1 MSLRQK
7 LLLVALCTLALPVA
21 GWLYVRQMETLLRE
35 GQAQALLASARA
47 VARSLVV
54 TGAVR
59 PDDAS
64 GWYVQQAANPIT
76 VDGYGDDWAPLT
88 PWSQSLAIPTQQHG
102 RLLLA
107 QDSGGLYLYA
117 TVPDTRRTRADAG
130 DANALAADHLILALG
145 NANGQRRY
153 LLASAAPG
161 PSIAKPLDPPV
172 AGLPDLLTAQWQED
186 GSGYQVELR
195 LPHNPPPRTLGV
207 GAYVATAG
215 GDPLAVDVRPLL
227 SYSDTLS
234 GELARL
240 APDGVQAR
248 VLASQGWLLAR
259 SGRLDTAPGADG
271 QPGWFASLIYRSLLA
286 TRLEDANLW
295 SQDVPRLDTPEIR
308 QARTGQPVSVWRN
321 GEERGSVVLAA
332 AVPIGTAGRVDGVL
346 LLEQASRSV
355 PLLANRALFGLLLT
369 SFGVL
374 LVAGGILLAFATR
387 LSLRLGRLRNA
398 AERAQLNDGRLD
410 GLFEQG
416 RFPMTDATDEI
427 GDLARSF
434 ERLFVVVD
442 GYTDYLRTLASK
454 LSHELN
460 TPLAIVKSSLDNL
473 EHALQEPALQEPALQ
488 EPALQEPSAL
498 APGAQPYLAR
508 ARDGVAR
515 LGALVRAMSEASRME
530 RSIGAA
536 EPEDVDLRDVV
547 RGCAD
552 AYRALIGTRR
562 LDCELPAA
570 PLRMHCVPE
579 LIAQAL
585 DKLFDNAV
593 SFAPAD
599 GWLRLRLRALDGG
612 AEIELANQGPLLP
625 QTMHGRLFDS
635 LVSLRDKA
643 TPGDTPHLGLGLYVV
658 RLVAERHGGAASA
671 RNLDDGSGVAFSL
684 LQLRGMPRQR
694 L

>member
-1 MSLRQK
+1 MTLRRK

-35 GQAQALLASARA
+35 GQAQALLASANA

-54 TGAVR
+54 TGAVA
-59 PDDAS
+59 PAS
-64 GWYVQQAANPIT
+64 GRGWYVQQAPNPIT

-88 PWSQSLAIPTQQHG
+88 PWSQPLGAHG
-102 RLLLA
+102 KLLLA
-107 QDSGGLYLYA
+107 ADDGGLYLYA
-117 TVPDTRRTRADAG
+117 DVRATRRTRADAD

-145 NANGQRRY
+145 NTEGRRRY

-161 PSIAKPLDPPV
+161 PLTARPLDPSV
-172 AGLPDLLTAQWQED
+172 DGLPELITAQWQED
-186 GSGYQVELR
+186 GSGYRVELR
-195 LPHNPPPRTLGV
+195 LPRGLHLRTLGV
-207 GAYVATAG
+207 GVYDATTG
-215 GDPLAVDVRPLL
+215 GDRLAADARPLL
-227 SYSDTLS
+227 SYSDELS
-234 GELARL
+234 GELAQL
-240 APDGVQAR
+240 VPDRVQAR
-248 VLASQGWLLAR
+248 VLAPQGWLLAR
-259 SGRLDTAPGADG
+259 SGRLNTMPGSDG
-271 QPGWFASLIYRSLLA
+271 QPGWFAALVYRSLLA

-295 SQDVPRLDTPEIR
+295 AQDVPRLDTREV
-308 QARTGQPVSVWRN
+308 AAAGTGKPVSVWRS

-332 AVPIGTAGRVDGVL
+332 AVPIERAGQVDGVL
-346 LLEQASRSV
+346 LLEQASRTV

-374 LVAGGILLAFATR
+374 LVAGGILLLFATR

-416 RFPMTDATDEI
+416 KFPMTDAPDEI

-434 ERLFVVVD
+434 ERLFEVV
-442 GYTDYLRTLASK
+442 GSYTDYLRTLASK

-473 EHALQEPALQEPALQ
+473 EHAALPAE
-488 EPALQEPSAL
+488 
-498 APGAQPYLAR
+498 AQPYLAR

-515 LGALVRAMSEASRME
+515 LGALVRAMSESSRME
-530 RSIGAA
+530 RAIAAA
-536 EPEDVDLRDVV
+536 EPEDVDLREVV

-552 AYRALIGTRR
+552 AYRPLIGARR
-562 LDCELPAA
+562 LDCMLPDA
-570 PLRMHCVPE
+570 PLHLHCAPE

-585 DKLFDNAV
+585 DKLLDNAL
-593 SFAPAD
+593 SFTPSD
-599 GWLRLRLRALDGG
+599 GWLRLALRSTPDG

-625 QTMHGRLFDS
+625 AAMQGRLFDS

-643 TPGDTPHLGLGLYVV
+643 TPGDAPHLGLGLYVV
-658 RLVAERHGGAASA
+658 RLVAERHGGVAVA
-671 RNLDDGSGVAFSL
+671 RNLDDGSGAAFSL
-684 LQLRGMPRQR
+684 RLHGMPRQR
-694 L
+694 LSG

>member
-1 MSLRQK
+1 MTLRRK
-7 LLLVALCTLALPVA
+7 LLLVALCTLALPIA
-21 GWLYVRQMETLLRE
+21 GWLYVQQMERLLRE

-54 TGAVR
+54 TGAVA
-59 PDDAS
+59 PQQGN
-64 GWYVQQAANPIT
+64 GWYVQQTQDPIT

-88 PWSQSLAIPTQQHG
+88 PWSQALGQRG

-107 QDSGGLYLYA
+107 EDTDGLYLYA
-117 TVPDTRRTRADAG
+117 EVPNTQRTRADAD

-145 NANGQRRY
+145 NAAGQRRY

-161 PSIAKPLDPPV
+161 ALAARPLDPAV
-172 AGLPDLLTAQWQED
+172 DGLPDLITAQWQED
-186 GSGYQVELR
+186 GSGYRVELR
-195 LPHNPPPRTLGV
+195 LPRKLPLLRLGV
-207 GAYVATAG
+207 GVYDARAG
-215 GDPLAVDVRPLL
+215 GDPMAVDTRPLL
-227 SYSDTLS
+227 RYSSTLS
-234 GELARL
+234 GELAQF
-240 APDGVQAR
+240 APDQVQAR
-248 VLASQGWLLAR
+248 VLSPQGWLLAR
-259 SGRLDTAPGADG
+259 SGRLNTAPGSDG
-271 QPGWFASLIYRSLLA
+271 QPGWFASMIYRSLLA

-295 SQDVPRLDTPEIR
+295 SQDVPRLDTAEVR
-308 QARTGQPVSVWRN
+308 EARTGTSVSVWRS
-321 GEERGSVVLAA
+321 GEERGSVVLSA
-332 AVPIGTAGRVDGVL
+332 AVPIERAGQIDGVL
-346 LLEQASRSV
+346 LLEQASRAV
-355 PLLANRALFGLLLT
+355 PLLANRALLGLLLT

-410 GLFEQG
+410 GLFEHG
-416 RFPMTDATDEI
+416 RFPMVDAPDEI

-434 ERLFVVVD
+434 ERLFEVVD

-473 EHALQEPALQEPALQ
+473 EHAALPAE
-488 EPALQEPSAL
+488 
-498 APGAQPYLAR
+498 AQPYLAR

-515 LGALVRAMSEASRME
+515 LGALVRAMSESSRME
-530 RSIGAA
+530 RSIMAA

-552 AYRALIGTRR
+552 AYRPLIGLRR
-562 LDCELPAA
+562 LECVLPEA
-570 PLRMHCVPE
+570 PLHLHCAPE

-585 DKLFDNAV
+585 DKLLDNAL
-593 SFAPAD
+593 SFTPES
-599 GWLRLRLRALDGG
+599 GWLRLTLRTTRDG

-625 QTMHGRLFDS
+625 EAMQGRLFDS

-643 TPGDTPHLGLGLYVV
+643 TPGDAPHLGLGLYVV
-658 RLVAERHGGAASA
+658 RLVAERHGGVASA

-684 LQLRGMPRQR
+684 QLHGMPRQR
-694 L
+694 LSG

>member
-1 MSLRQK
+1 MTLRRK

-54 TGAVR
+54 TGAVG
-59 PDDAS
+59 PEPGK
-64 GWYVQQAANPIT
+64 GWYVQQAPNQIT

-88 PWSQSLAIPTQQHG
+88 PWSQPLAQRG
-102 RLLLA
+102 KLLLA
-107 QDSGGLYLYA
+107 EDDDGLYLYVD
-117 TVPDTRRTRADAG
+117 VPDTRRTRADG
-130 DANALAADHLILALG
+130 DDANALAADHLILTLAS
-145 NANGQRRY
+145 AAGQRRY

-161 PSIAKPLDPPV
+161 PLTARPLDPAV
-172 AGLPDLLTAQWQED
+172 AGLPDLITAQWQED
-186 GSGYQVELR
+186 GSGYRVELR
-195 LPHNPPPRTLGV
+195 LPRSLPLTALGV
-207 GAYVATAG
+207 GAYDASAG
-215 GDPLAVDVRPLL
+215 GDPMASDTRPLL
-227 SYSDTLS
+227 KFSSTLS
-234 GELARL
+234 SELAKL
-240 APDGVQAR
+240 APDRVQAR
-248 VLASQGWLLAR
+248 VLSPQGWLLAR
-259 SGRLDTAPGADG
+259 SGRLDTTPGSDG

-295 SQDVPRLDTPEIR
+295 SQDVPRLDTGEVDK
-308 QARTGQPVSVWRN
+308 ARAGTPVSVWRS
-321 GEERGSVVLAA
+321 GEERGSVVLSA
-332 AVPIGTAGRVDGVL
+332 AVPIESAGRADGVL
-346 LLEQASRSV
+346 LLEQSSRIV
-355 PLLANRALFGLLLT
+355 PLLANRALLGLLLT

-434 ERLFVVVD
+434 ERLFEVVG

-473 EHALQEPALQEPALQ
+473 EHALQERAALPPE
-488 EPALQEPSAL
+488 
-498 APGAQPYLAR
+498 AQPYLAR

-515 LGALVRAMSEASRME
+515 LGALVRAMSESSRME
-530 RSIGAA
+530 RSIMAA

-552 AYRALIGTRR
+552 AYRPLIGPRR
-562 LDCELPAA
+562 LDCVLPAS
-570 PLRMHCVPE
+570 PLHLHCAPE
-579 LIAQAL
+579 LVAQAL
-585 DKLFDNAV
+585 DKLLDNAL
-593 SFAPAD
+593 SFTPES
-599 GWLRLRLRALDGG
+599 GWLRLGLRTCEGG

-625 QTMHGRLFDS
+625 EAMQGRLFDS

-643 TPGDTPHLGLGLYVV
+643 TPGDAPHLGLGLYVV
-658 RLVAERHGGAASA
+658 RLVAERHGGMASA
-671 RNLDDGSGVAFSL
+671 RNLEDGSGVAFI
-684 LQLRGMPRQR
+684 LQLYGMPRQR
-694 L
+694 LSS

>member
-1 MSLRQK
+1 MNLRRK
-7 LLLVALCTLALPVA
+7 LLLVALCTLALPIA
-21 GWLYVRQMETLLRE
+21 GWLYVRQMEALLRD
-35 GQAQALLASARA
+35 GQAQALLASAGA

-54 TGAVR
+54 TGAVQ
-59 PDDAS
+59 PES
-64 GWYVQQAANPIT
+64 GQAWYVQQAPGPIT

-88 PWSQSLAIPTQQHG
+88 PWSQSLGQHG
-102 RLLLA
+102 QLLLA
-107 QDSGGLYLYA
+107 ADDDGLYLYA
-117 TVPDTRRTRADAG
+117 VVRNTRRVRADAD
-130 DANALAADHLILALG
+130 DANALAADHLILTLG
-145 NANGQRRY
+145 NANGRRRY

-161 PSIAKPLDPPV
+161 PLTVQPLDPAV
-172 AGLPDLLTAQWQED
+172 DGLPDLLPAQWQED

-195 LPHNPPPRTLGV
+195 LPSTLHLRVLGIGV
-207 GAYVATAG
+207 YDAAVG
-215 GDPLAVDVRPLL
+215 GDRMASDTRALL
-227 SYSDTLS
+227 SYSDKLS
-234 GELARL
+234 GELAQL
-240 APDGVQAR
+240 VPDRVQAR
-248 VLASQGWLLAR
+248 VLTSQGWLLAR
-259 SGRLDTAPGADG
+259 TGRLNTAPGADG

-286 TRLEDANLW
+286 TQLEDASPW
-295 SQDVPRLDTPEIR
+295 SQDVPRLDTAEVR
-308 QARTGQPVSVWRN
+308 AAGSGKPVAVWRS

-332 AVPIGTAGRVDGVL
+332 AVPVGHAGKVDGVL

-355 PLLANRALFGLLLT
+355 PLLANKALFGLLLT

-416 RFPMTDATDEI
+416 RFPMTDAPDEI

-434 ERLFVVVD
+434 ERLFEVVG

-473 EHALQEPALQEPALQ
+473 EHALQERAALPAEAK
-488 EPALQEPSAL
+488 
-498 APGAQPYLAR
+498 PYLAR

-515 LGALVRAMSEASRME
+515 LGALVRAMSESSRME
-530 RSIGAA
+530 RSITTA

-552 AYRALIGTRR
+552 AYRALVGTRR
-562 LDCELPAA
+562 LDCVLPDA
-570 PLRMHCVPE
+570 PLRLHCAPE

-585 DKLFDNAV
+585 DKLLDNAL
-593 SFAPAD
+593 SFTPEH
-599 GWLRLRLRALDGG
+599 GWLRLSLHATPDG

-625 QTMHGRLFDS
+625 EAMQGRLFDS

-643 TPGDTPHLGLGLYVV
+643 TPGDAPHLGLGLYVV
-658 RLVAERHGGAASA
+658 RLVAERHGGVAGA

-684 LQLRGMPRQR
+684 RLHGMPRQR
-694 L
+694 LSS